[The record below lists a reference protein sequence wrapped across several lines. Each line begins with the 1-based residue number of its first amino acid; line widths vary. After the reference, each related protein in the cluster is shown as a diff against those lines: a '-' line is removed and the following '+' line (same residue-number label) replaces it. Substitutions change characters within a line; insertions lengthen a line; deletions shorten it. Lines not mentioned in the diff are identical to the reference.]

1 MTDFTEPGYLLP
13 IEWTMIGIFIV
24 GVLSWGI
31 YMKSQVASLSDSFLA
46 GRKVP
51 GVIAAMS
58 SIATNFNTN
67 DFIGGVGAAYAVG
80 IVFVHQNLLSSLVLV
95 ILSMFLLRRIRAAN
109 VFTLGEWLGE
119 RYSPAVGAIYSI
131 IWAFV
136 WMLVNLGLYI
146 YSGAVVL
153 HTLAGWNLYA
163 SIIILTIVAATY
175 TLLGG
180 FGAVVATDVLQ
191 MVLMFFPFIFLVPR
205 ILMAAGGLDGI
216 AHGVPASHTSL
227 WSSETSLGHI
237 GMIIAGAFLLTMSY
251 WSSEAQMIQR
261 PLSARSAD
269 DAAVS
274 YLGVGF
280 WHTLV
285 TPFVIIIP
293 GIAAIKLF
301 PDLPNNDFAMPMMI
315 RTLVP
320 RGLYGITIVGL
331 MAGFLSSADSQIN
344 AFCTMF
350 TRDIYERM
358 IVPGRSTE
366 HYLRVSK
373 IAGIIF
379 TAAAIITAVAF
390 SFAKHGMMLMALSI
404 LATIMPPSATVI
416 LLGAVWR
423 RAGKTGALWG
433 LVCGLATGLALAVL
447 DMTGGLLF
455 IADNTMYF
463 RTILTIIVTALV
475 TAVISLM
482 IHEPD
487 TYVPVISEPVKGP
500 WYENPRILA
509 PLLLLSAV
517 GMYIFLSIVL

>member
-1 MTDFTEPGYLLP
+1 MTDYSQPGYLLP
-13 IEWTMIGIFIV
+13 IEWVMIGVFIT

-31 YMKSQVASLSDSFLA
+31 YMKSKVASLSDSFLA

-51 GVIAAMS
+51 GVIAAIS

-95 ILSMFLLRRIRAAN
+95 ILSMVLLRRIRAAN

-119 RYSPAVGAIYSI
+119 RYSPSVGAIYSV

-163 SIIILTIVAATY
+163 SIVILTIVAATY

-205 ILMAAGGLDGI
+205 ILIAAGGLDGI

-227 WSSETSLGHI
+227 WSSETPLGHI
-237 GMIIAGAFLLTMSY
+237 GMIIAGAFFLTMSY

-261 PLSARSAD
+261 PLSARSVD

-301 PDLPNNDFAMPMMI
+301 PNLPNNDFAMPMMI
-315 RTLVP
+315 RMLVP

-358 IVPGRSTE
+358 IFSGRSTA

-373 IAGIIF
+373 IAGIVF
-379 TAAAIITAVAF
+379 TIAAIITAIAF

-404 LATIMPPSATVI
+404 LATVMPPSATVI
-416 LLGAVWR
+416 IMGAMWR

-433 LVCGLATGLALAVL
+433 LVCGLLTGLVLAIL
-447 DMTGGLLF
+447 DMTRSLAF
-455 IADNTMYF
+455 IAENTMYF
-463 RTILTIIVTALV
+463 RAIVTIAITALI
-475 TAVISLM
+475 TAAIS
-482 IHEPD
+482 IVKHEPD
-487 TYVPVISEPVKGP
+487 TYKPVLDDHVARI
-500 WYENPRILA
+500 WYENPRVLA
-509 PLLLLSAV
+509 PLLLASAV
-517 GMYIFLSIVL
+517 GMYLFLSIFL